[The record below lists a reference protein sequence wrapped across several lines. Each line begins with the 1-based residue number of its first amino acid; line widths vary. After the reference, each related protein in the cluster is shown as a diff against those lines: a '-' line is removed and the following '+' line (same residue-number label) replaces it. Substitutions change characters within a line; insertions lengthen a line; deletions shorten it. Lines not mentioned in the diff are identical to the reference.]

1 MPSQSEKKI
10 SNFVEVNGIGKIHLK
25 DHTIA
30 DVFVYGY
37 FKMFRWYFI
46 VHQDITDPEHLV
58 VSEASTGCCLQ
69 DKTNYMTVEDALY
82 YELPHIQAKQYYFAT
97 SVSNILVKY
106 QKNLLKENLGLRTLA
121 IDTALWI

>member
-1 MPSQSEKKI
+1 MSHQSEKTTFE
-10 SNFVEVNGIGKIHLK
+10 FVEVNGFGKIHLK

-46 VHQDITDPEHLV
+46 VHQDITDLEHLV
-58 VSEASTGCCLQ
+58 VSEASTGCLLQ

-82 YELPHIQAKQYYFAT
+82 FEIPKIQAKQYYFAT
-97 SVSNILVKY
+97 SISNILVKY

-121 IDTALWI
+121 IDTALWM

>member
-1 MPSQSEKKI
+1 MPHQSEKRI
-10 SNFVEVNGIGKIHLK
+10 SNFVELNGVGKIHLK

-30 DVFVYGY
+30 DVFVYGF

-69 DKTNYMTVEDALY
+69 NKINYATVEDALY
-82 YELPHIQAKQYYFAT
+82 YELPRIQAKRYYFAT
-97 SVSNILVKY
+97 AVGDILTEH
-106 QKNLLKENLGLRTLA
+106 QKNLLKENLSLRTLA
-121 IDTALWI
+121 IDTALWM